1 MIMRSGT
8 YVFGSPG
15 TVLYGLGCLESVGE
29 HIARHGSVRALIVT
43 DDTIVKIGAVA
54 ALENIL
60 TSAGISSVIYSGVNT
75 EPTDCHV
82 EEGLEILKKNL
93 CDVVVAIGGGSP
105 IDTAKAIAILAKN
118 PGKITDY
125 EGRQIRIPNA
135 KMLLVAIGTTAGT
148 GSEVTRA
155 AIITDVTRSVKMV
168 IKHEMV
174 RPDIAVCDPML
185 TISMPPSVTAAT
197 GMDALAHAIEGAIS
211 RETQPMSEMFGLE
224 AIRLISRSLP
234 KAWANG
240 QDIEARTEMMLAQ
253 LLAGFAFGIS
263 ATCSGHGLAR
273 PFGAHFHVPHG
284 LCNAFFLPEAMEF
297 TLPACPE
304 KFAKMAE
311 AMGENIVGLGV
322 WEAAMKAVE
331 AVRKLRKRINIPT
344 IIGYGIDIKE
354 YRGLIP
360 QMVRDGID
368 SGSHR
373 LNPRIPTEQD
383 LTILYESVI
392 QS

>member
-1 MIMRSGT
+1 MNSGS
-8 YVFGSPG
+8 YIFGSPS
-15 TVLYGLGCLESVGE
+15 TVLYGAGSIEKVGE
-29 HIARHGSVRALIVT
+29 HIKKHGSTRALIVT
-43 DDTIVKIGAVA
+43 DDTIVKNGTVA
-54 ALENIL
+54 ALEEIL
-60 TSAGISSVIYSGVNT
+60 RSAGIASAVYSGVNT
-75 EPTDCHV
+75 EPTDRHV
-82 EEGLEILKKNL
+82 EEGLETLRKNL

-105 IDTAKAIAILAKN
+105 IDTGKAIAILAKN
-118 PGKITDY
+118 PGRITDY
-125 EGRQIRIPNA
+125 EGRQIKIPNA

-155 AIITDVTRSVKMV
+155 AIITDVKRSVKMV

-197 GMDALAHAIEGAIS
+197 GMDALAHAIEGSIS

-224 AIRLISRSLP
+224 AIKLISRSLP

-240 QDIEARTEMMLAQ
+240 QNIEARTEMMLAQ

-311 AMGENIVGLGV
+311 AMGENIANLGT
-322 WEAAMKAVE
+322 WEAGNKAVE
-331 AVRKLRKRINIPT
+331 FVKKLRKRINIPT
-344 IIGYGIDIKE
+344 ITEYGIDVNE
-354 YRGLIP
+354 YLRLIP
-360 QMVRDGID
+360 QMVKDGTD

-373 LNPRIPTEQD
+373 LNPRIPTEKE
-383 LTILYESVI
+383 LTVLYESVI
-392 QS
+392 KN